1 MLTESDSPKLPLKRF
16 LEPDRIVGAPVDV
29 ASDKL
34 HFSQRWLPRRR
45 TALKV
50 TTNIDWDAALTEA
63 AQRCCLATG
72 ALSSNNGP
80 VDLLR
85 ACVRA
90 TPADAKSWLELG
102 RWTESS
108 LNDVDEARRA
118 YARCLQVGGLSAK
131 LAGNAGARLI
141 QASEDAKGL
150 DELADD
156 TPTNAW
162 VSVAPQLLG
171 AAFTPSSTY
180 SPTRPWFGY

>member
-1 MLTESDSPKLPLKRF
+1 MDGVL
-16 LEPDRIVGAPVDV
+16 
-29 ASDKL
+29 
-34 HFSQRWLPRRR
+34 
-45 TALKV
+45 
-50 TTNIDWDAALTEA
+50 
-63 AQRCCLATG
+63 
-72 ALSSNNGP
+72 
-80 VDLLR
+80 
-85 ACVRA
+85 
-90 TPADAKSWLELG
+90 
-102 RWTESS
+102 

-131 LAGNAGARLI
+131 LASIAGARLM

-180 SPTRPWFGY
+180 SPTRPWFRLLRRRGSRTAGGRRPCCGGGLSRGEAR